1 MSDNDKYTLDDI
13 INFSTDQRPVDV
25 KAALDDLMIAK
36 IHSAIEDKK
45 VEVAKQM
52 FGDASGQNEIDDPD
66 DNSDETEDEW
76 EDEEEVESDDTDESD
91 DFDMDISDEELED
104 LLNDLE
110 DSLEDDDLEDDL
122 EVDNLDS
129 EEDDNGENA

>member
-13 INFSTDQRPVDV
+13 LNFSAEQRPVDV

-36 IHSAIEDKK
+36 IHAAIEDKK

-52 FGDASGQNEIDDPD
+52 FGSAASQDDVEVA
-66 DNSDETEDEW
+66 DETSDDEW
-76 EDEEEVESDDTDESD
+76 DDEEEIEADDDADESD
-91 DFDMDISDEELED
+91 DFDLDISDDELED
-104 LLNDLE
+104 LLSDLE

>member
-13 INFSTDQRPVDV
+13 IDFSAEQKPADV
-25 KAALDDLMIAK
+25 KTALDNLMISK

-45 VEVAKQM
+45 IEVAKQM
-52 FGDASGQNEIDDPD
+52 FGNASPQDDVEI
-66 DNSDETEDEW
+66 SDETW
-76 EDEEEVESDDTDESD
+76 EDEEETESEDDLDDSD
-91 DFDMDISDEELED
+91 LDSEDDIDFDISDDELED

-110 DSLEDDDLEDDL
+110 DSLDDDDVEDDL

-129 EEDDNGENA
+129 EENDNGENA